1 MRNRLSLLAAIILLS
16 SSGLALAA
24 HGKAGLWSVST
35 IMGGMTMQIPP
46 EALAQMKAM
55 NMKMP
60 DNQTIVSQMCM
71 TQAEVDADK
80 PPAMD
85 RGKEHCTTNV
95 TSKSASSMTADTV
108 CTGEM
113 QGTGHVQISYTGDT
127 QYAGSYSFK
136 GVAQGNPVSMSSSFK
151 GQWLKADCGSVKP
164 NPAQ

>member
-1 MRNRLSLLAAIILLS
+1 MKNPLSLLAAMILLS

-24 HGKAGLWSVST
+24 HGKAGLWRVST
-35 IMGGMTMQIPP
+35 TMGGMTMQMPP
-46 EALAQMKAM
+46 EAMAQMKAM

-60 DNQTIVSQMCM
+60 DSQTIVSQMCM

-85 RGKEHCTTNV
+85 KGNEHCTTNV
-95 TSKSASSMTADTV
+95 TSKSASSMTADSV
-108 CTGEM
+108 CTGQM

-136 GVAQGNPVSMSSSFK
+136 GTSEGHPVSMSSSFK
-151 GQWLKADCGSVKP
+151 GEWLKADCGAVKP
-164 NPAQ
+164 AQ